1 MGILEGGID
10 AAVAGNGLTYYGTTV
25 TETAPTSPTSNLYNA
40 GKCYDVKLEI
50 EKKYKVMYETLSG
63 TTSNKM
69 ATKMILSTNL
79 LLRNIR
85 SSYILLSFICR
96 RCRLC

>member
-1 MGILEGGID
+1 MAILEGGID

-25 TETAPTSPTSNLYNA
+25 TETAPTSPTSKLYNA

-63 TTSNKM
+63 GSTSNKM
-69 ATKMILSTNL
+69 AAKMILFNKPA
-79 LLRNIR
+79 IKK
-85 SSYILLSFICR
+85 LSLIHI
-96 RCRLC
+96 